1 MGEFRM
7 WINYQNGSTIG
18 ESGTENGNI
27 IFDEEH
33 VDGARITLEQNCHQ
47 NIPFAITSGIYG
59 GIVHTTFA
67 SDKSEATLKY
77 NKMKLCIEEGLGICK
92 LAGETEMSS
101 WVEKFCNQY

>member
-67 SDKSEATLKY
+67 SDKSNFEFFNSHSSKY
-77 NKMKLCIEEGLGICK
+77 ANLYGKFLSI
-92 LAGETEMSS
+92 MS
-101 WVEKFCNQY
+101 